1 MNLHLSMNYTT
12 CDITCTCVLY
22 NVQYMVVILYMHLAV
37 ILYMHLAVILYMYYV
52 LIFKLVD
59 TPTHV
64 LV

>member
-22 NVQYMVVILYMHLAV
+22 NVQYMVGILYMHV
-37 ILYMHLAVILYMYYV
+37 SVILYMYYV

>member
-37 ILYMHLAVILYMYYV
+37 ILYMYYV